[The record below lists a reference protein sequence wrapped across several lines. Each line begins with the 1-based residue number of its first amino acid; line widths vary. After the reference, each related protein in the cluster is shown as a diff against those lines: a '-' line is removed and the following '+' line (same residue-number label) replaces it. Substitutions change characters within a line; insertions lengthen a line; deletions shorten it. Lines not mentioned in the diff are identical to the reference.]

1 MKKVRDI
8 KIADYTYEL
17 PEEKIAFHALGKRDD
32 AKLLL
37 FDKGM
42 ISEDR
47 FYNIKNQLSA
57 DSLLVYNDSKVINA
71 RLQFYKDT
79 GGKVEIFC
87 LEPAG
92 GNNKYDSLFETTGNA
107 SWHCLVGGAAKWKD
121 TPLQME
127 VNIEGET
134 IQLFASKVE
143 QKADTFLIAFSWN
156 AVDIPFIKI
165 LEAAGAIPLPPYIH
179 RAATADDEKRYQ
191 TIFAN
196 LPGSVAAP
204 TAGLHF
210 TEEVLESLREK
221 KIKECGIT
229 LHVGA
234 GTFKPVKA
242 ETLGAHEMHGEFL
255 EADLEMI
262 QSIASNAQIVAVGTT
277 SVRTLESLYW
287 LGCKL
292 LQEPNLKNLSISQ
305 WEVYEEPLVNSDYSK
320 QEAFIK
326 LCQWMEDKKMQSLFA
341 QTEIIIVP
349 GYRFRVVDRMFTNFH
364 QPQSTLLLLIAA
376 AIGEDWRRLYDYAL
390 GNDFRFLSYGDSSLL
405 TVKSRRGL

>member
-1 MKKVRDI
+1 MSGVRNI
-8 KIADYTYEL
+8 KIADYTYNL
-17 PEEKIAFHALGKRDD
+17 PESKIAFEGLEKRDD
-32 AKLLL
+32 AKILLY
-37 FDKGM
+37 
-42 ISEDR
+42 EDGR
-47 FYNIKNQLSA
+47 INEDVFHNVSSHLPA

-71 RLQFYKDT
+71 RLRFYKTT

-92 GNNKYDSLFETTGNA
+92 GNNKYDSLFETSGNA
-107 SWHCLVGGAAKWKD
+107 TWHCLVGGAAKWKEGD
-121 TPLQME
+121 LQLE
-127 VNIEGET
+127 VNIDGE
-134 IQLFASKVE
+134 KVVLVAAKKE
-143 QKADTFLIAFSWN
+143 QKADTFLISFSWDN
-156 AVDIPFIKI
+156 RQFPFIKI
-165 LEAAGAIPLPPYIH
+165 LEAAGAIPLPPYIQ
-179 RAATADDEKRYQ
+179 RASRVDDEQRYQ

-210 TEEVLESLREK
+210 TEAVLQNLRDK

-255 EADLEMI
+255 EVEYDTIVALAAAKE
-262 QSIASNAQIVAVGTT
+262 IVAVGTT

-287 LGCKL
+287 LGCKVFATPEIMSL
-292 LQEPNLKNLSISQ
+292 NISQ
-305 WEVYEEPLVNSDYSK
+305 WEVYEKPLTDTMLTK
-320 QEAFIK
+320 QESLSAV
-326 LCQWMEDKKMQSLFA
+326 LQWLDKNNMKTLFA

-349 GYRFRVVDRMFTNFH
+349 GYTFRFVDRMFTNFH

-376 AIGEDWRRLYDYAL
+376 AVGQDWRKIYDYAL
-390 GNDFRFLSYGDSSLL
+390 ENNFRFLSYGDSSLL
-405 TVKSRRGL
+405 TVKK